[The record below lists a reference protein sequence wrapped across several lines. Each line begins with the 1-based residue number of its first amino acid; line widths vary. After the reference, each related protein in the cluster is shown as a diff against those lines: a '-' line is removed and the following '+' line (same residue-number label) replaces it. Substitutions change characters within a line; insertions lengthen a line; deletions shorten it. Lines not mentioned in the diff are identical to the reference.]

1 MVWYGMVWYGME
13 LYLSGVVS
21 FPPPDPTMIALS
33 FYSGL
38 FAYTGW
44 NYLNFIIEEMKDPV
58 RANTCTAILVSET
71 FVLQLFATKL

>member
-1 MVWYGMVWYGME
+1 
-13 LYLSGVVS
+13 
-21 FPPPDPTMIALS
+21 MIALS

-58 RANTCTAILVSET
+58 RHCCTRASCQYI
-71 FVLQLFATKL
+71 TK